1 MVGTALRDVSW
12 TNSEVSAFCL
22 TGQEERAD
30 VRSLQSSPKSLKHLC
45 TSLSNCNVEMSL
57 QSYVATIT
65 SQKEGGKRKGTN
77 FPKCLR
83 FLFETVAFTVKK
95 LTCFWWTRTRKI
107 DIPFILWWPNDVWCY
122 DNRNVT
128 CIHFVHFTIFR
139 EFTKKLDQVPNEGE
153 NKKKTENYISKSAQ

>member
-77 FPKCLR
+77 FPKCFKVFVWDCSIHGKEANLLLMNVNEKNWHTLHPLVTKWCLVLWQSQCYLHSFCSLHYFQR
-83 FLFETVAFTVKK
+83 VYQETWSST
-95 LTCFWWTRTRKI
+95 
-107 DIPFILWWPNDVWCY
+107 
-122 DNRNVT
+122 
-128 CIHFVHFTIFR
+128 
-139 EFTKKLDQVPNEGE
+139 
-153 NKKKTENYISKSAQ
+153 